1 MGGWKGDL
9 TERRDVTQS
18 IERVS
23 QTSRCERGGM
33 VARDAGS
40 HLIMWA
46 AARPSI
52 VIVGLCVCVRVPV
65 RASDCV

>member
-1 MGGWKGDL
+1 M
-9 TERRDVTQS
+9 TQS

-23 QTSRCERGGM
+23 QTSRSERGGM
-33 VARDAGS
+33 VAREAGS

-52 VIVGLCVCVRVPV
+52 VIVGLCVCVRV